1 MIDVIYRQNLD
12 RCAEPVGVMST
23 YFTNLTNVDIDVP
36 VDDDDF
42 DIWVAD
48 GKETLNLFAS
58 KVQMSILCTLLCPFV
73 LILVWDFCVK
83 SNYYPVENIIFL
95 SLHTQCL
102 W

>member
-42 DIWVAD
+42 DI
-48 GKETLNLFAS
+48 
-58 KVQMSILCTLLCPFV
+58 
-73 LILVWDFCVK
+73 
-83 SNYYPVENIIFL
+83 
-95 SLHTQCL
+95 
-102 W
+102 